1 MSALSEQSQ
10 DMQRRLDE
18 AAEWQVRLSK
28 DADPALRADFRH
40 WAADPRNSRAAEAVG
55 RGWNAVG
62 VLGSAPELLEMRQQA
77 LARLRR
83 AGADRTLWRGRWGKV
98 AAACLVIGLAGGLAQ
113 WQYRLQPVEYETE
126 IGGRRVVALPDGSHV
141 SMDSDSAMAVR
152 FTETERAITLTRGR
166 ARFDVAHDTSRP
178 FTVTADRETVVA
190 VGTSFDVEKLGSTV
204 LVTLLQGQVVVKQD
218 EGALRAVA
226 KTKPSVS
233 LTPGQQL
240 VAARHTQPT
249 VASADLQVAAA
260 WEAGHLV
267 FHDEP
272 LGAVVERVN
281 RYTEHPVT
289 VDPTAADIR
298 ISGVFNA
305 GDVGSFVSAITGYF
319 PVQATTTGSGRIL
332 LQHRV

>member
-1 MSALSEQSQ
+1 LSEQSQ

-18 AAEWQVRLSK
+18 AAEWQTRLSQ
-28 DADPALRADFRH
+28 DADPALRADYRR
-40 WAADPRNSRAAEAVG
+40 WASEPRNARAAEAVG
-55 RGWNAVG
+55 KGWNAVG
-62 VLGSAPELLEMRQQA
+62 ALSTAPELLEMRQQA
-77 LARLRR
+77 LARVRR
-83 AGADRTLWRGRWGKV
+83 ASAQRSSGRWWKA
-98 AAACLVIGLAGGLAQ
+98 AAACLVLAMAGGGAILEF
-113 WQYRLQPVEYETE
+113 RLQPVDYETE

-141 SMDSDSAMAVR
+141 SMDSDSAMQVR

-178 FTVTADRETVVA
+178 FTVTADHETVVA

-218 EGALRAVA
+218 EGALPIRAIA
-226 KTKPSVS
+226 KSKPSVS

-240 VAARHTQPT
+240 VAAKHTMPT

-272 LGAVVERVN
+272 LGVVVERVN

-289 VDPTAADIR
+289 VDPSAADIR

-319 PVQATTTGSGRIL
+319 PIQATTTGSGKIL